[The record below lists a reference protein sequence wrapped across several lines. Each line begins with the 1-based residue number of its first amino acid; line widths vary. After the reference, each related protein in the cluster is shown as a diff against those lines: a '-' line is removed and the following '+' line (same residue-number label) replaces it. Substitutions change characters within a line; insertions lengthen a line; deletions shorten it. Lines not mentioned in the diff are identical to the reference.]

1 MSPPLWPRMTVL
13 SLFEK
18 GHGYFISFLPSPL
31 FPPPLTHAP
40 SFPLLFSFFCS
51 AYAAAAAQPALPAGW
66 TSATDPSSGR
76 VYYMNTTTGVTSW
89 EYPSAHGD
97 QGYLSPVAPKK
108 KLSIVAKSQWS
119 KILGYARQEASS
131 IQQSKQKRFMGIR
144 KFTDVVNKR
153 KAEAAAKKAQG
164 GDGSASPDGVSG
176 ATSIMGMLEVD
187 VPPIEKYSMEEFAE
201 ASFNLNRKGF
211 FGKKTTVAK
220 ALSHKNELIKTSLL
234 KLPTKELETQAI
246 LTFRN
251 ITGFMG
257 DRESRK
263 EETGHAEK
271 ILKAGSSAPEE
282 LRDEFFCQI
291 IKQTINNP
299 SPESTLKGWMLLGIL
314 AGAISPSR
322 DFEKYLLSYC
332 ESHREDSHS
341 VGEYARYCMGRVIKT
356 AALPPR
362 REVCTS
368 MEVEAA
374 KMRLPVLLRVYHLDG
389 SFDMMPVTSWVTPSL
404 LKGMVCKKRGMK
416 NSQAFGIFEMTP
428 EGDERFLEQE
438 ERLLDLVAYWQR
450 LFEEERVTGDDG
462 QSKKQRKRA
471 LGSNFYRVVFKVHM
485 YFDIPK
491 TDISAQHEM
500 FVQAS
505 YDVVSARYPCGE
517 RDCIT
522 LASLQIQAEVGDVGI
537 SDLQT
542 KLARYMPS
550 KYVEGTRTGEIS
562 NEIRKLH
569 AAQQGKTAE
578 QVEQEYLEY
587 VQEWQVYGSSFF
599 YVEPQ
604 MSADLPD
611 EVFLAVNPKGILI
624 ISPESKEVLASH
636 PYNEVPTWGHSA
648 SSFVLHIGNL
658 MRQTKI
664 YFATEQ
670 GKEINELVR
679 SYVNNIINQS

>member
-1 MSPPLWPRMTVL
+1 LDTNTKEKRSNLFFT
-13 SLFEK
+13 SLF
-18 GHGYFISFLPSPL
+18 L
-31 FPPPLTHAP
+31 F
-40 SFPLLFSFFCS
+40 FRS
-51 AYAAAAAQPALPAGW
+51 AYAAAVAQPSLPAGW
-66 TSATDPSSGR
+66 TQATDPASGR

-108 KLSIVAKSQWS
+108 KLSLIAKSHWAR
-119 KILGYARQEASS
+119 ILSYARQEATS

-153 KAEAAAKKAQG
+153 KAEAAAKKALS
-164 GDGSASPDGVSG
+164 GDGSASPDGSFSG
-176 ATSIMGMLEVD
+176 PSSILGMLEVD
-187 VPPIEKYSMEEFAE
+187 VPPVEKNSMEEYAE

-271 ILKAGSSAPEE
+271 ILKAGATAPEE

-332 ESHREDSHS
+332 ESHKEDSHS

-389 SFDMMPVTSWVTPSL
+389 SYDMMPVTSWVTPNL
-404 LKGMVCKKRGMK
+404 LKAMVCKKRGIK

-450 LFEEERVTGDDG
+450 LFEEERVTGDDA
-462 QSKKQRKRA
+462 QTKKQKKRA
-471 LGSNFYRVVFKVHM
+471 LGNNFYRVVFKVHM

-491 TDISAQHEM
+491 SDLSAQHEM
-500 FVQAS
+500 FVQGS

-537 SDLQT
+537 ADLQT

-550 KYVEGTRTGEIS
+550 KYVEGTRTGEIAS
-562 NEIRKLH
+562 EIKKLH
-569 AAQQGKTAE
+569 AAQQGKSAE
-578 QVEQEYLEY
+578 QAEQEYLEY

-611 EVFLAVNPKGILI
+611 EVFIAVNPKGILI

-679 SYVNNIINQS
+679 AYVNNIINQS